1 MDINR
6 IDLNLLI
13 VLEAIY
19 TEGGLTRAAARL
31 NVTQPAI
38 SYSLG
43 RLRELLG
50 DPLFVREG
58 HAMVPTPFT
67 RNMIEP
73 LRRALRSVE
82 TMLNDLNRFE
92 PQTAERRFTL
102 GCRDALET
110 RVLPRLMNRI
120 THAAPHVE
128 LATVQFSRRDVKAD
142 LFSGRLDVVTD
153 VILPKSRHIRHIPL
167 SSDQLAVV
175 ARRGHPRIA
184 GELSLE
190 SYLEQGHI
198 LVSSRPSGPGV
209 EDFELSRRGMQR
221 RVILRCQH
229 YFAALRVV
237 AETDLIVTMPRRLA
251 RVVNQQAD
259 HQILPFPLEMPRH
272 DHYLLWHENM
282 DGDPANRWLREQI
295 IQAFA
300 ETEDSADAGD
310 MPASQPGR

>member
-1 MDINR
+1 MDIHR
-6 IDLNLLI
+6 IDLNLLV

-19 TEGGLTRAAARL
+19 SEGGLTRAAARL

-58 HAMVPTPFT
+58 HAMTPTPFT

-82 TMLNDLNRFE
+82 TVLSDLDRFE
-92 PQTAERRFTL
+92 PPTAERRFTL
-102 GCRDALET
+102 GCRDALES
-110 RVLPRLMNRI
+110 RVLPRLMSRI
-120 THAAPHVE
+120 TQAAPNVE
-128 LATVQFSRRDVKAD
+128 LATVQFSRREVKAD

-153 VILPKSRHIRHIPL
+153 VILPKSRHIRHLPL
-167 SSDQLAVV
+167 SSDRLAVV
-175 ARRGHPRIA
+175 ARRNHPAIN
-184 GELSLE
+184 GEMSLKA
-190 SYLEQGHI
+190 YLEQDHI

-209 EDFELSRRGMQR
+209 EDFELGRRGMQR
-221 RVILRCQH
+221 RVVLRCQH

-237 AETDLIVTMPRRLA
+237 AETDLMVTMPQRLA
-251 RVVNQQAD
+251 RIVSQEFS
-259 HQILPFPLEMPRH
+259 HQILPFPMEMPQH
-272 DHYLLWHENM
+272 EHYLIWHENM
-282 DGDPANRWLREQI
+282 DEDPANRWLREQI

-300 ETEDSADAGD
+300 ETEDDFEPLTKS
-310 MPASQPGR
+310 

>member
-1 MDINR
+1 
-6 IDLNLLI
+6 
-13 VLEAIY
+13 
-19 TEGGLTRAAARL
+19 
-31 NVTQPAI
+31 
-38 SYSLG
+38 
-43 RLRELLG
+43 
-50 DPLFVREG
+50 
-58 HAMVPTPFT
+58 
-67 RNMIEP
+67 
-73 LRRALRSVE
+73 
-82 TMLNDLNRFE
+82 
-92 PQTAERRFTL
+92 
-102 GCRDALET
+102 
-110 RVLPRLMNRI
+110 
-120 THAAPHVE
+120 
-128 LATVQFSRRDVKAD
+128 
-142 LFSGRLDVVTD
+142 
-153 VILPKSRHIRHIPL
+153 
-167 SSDQLAVV
+167 
-175 ARRGHPRIA
+175 
-184 GELSLE
+184 

-300 ETEDSADAGD
+300 ETEDGADAGD
-310 MPASQPGR
+310 MPASQ

>member
-1 MDINR
+1 MDIHR

-19 TEGGLTRAAARL
+19 SEGGLTRAAARL

-58 HAMVPTPFT
+58 HAMTPTPFT

-73 LRRALRSVE
+73 LRRALRGLE
-82 TMLNDLNRFE
+82 TVLNDLHRFE
-92 PQTAERRFTL
+92 PPTAERRFTL
-102 GCRDALET
+102 GCRDALES
-110 RVLPRLMNRI
+110 RVLPRLMRRI
-120 THAAPHVE
+120 TQAAPHIE
-128 LATVQFSRRDVKAD
+128 LATVQFSRRDLKAD
-142 LFSGRLDVVTD
+142 LFSGRLDMVTD
-153 VILPKSRHIRHIPL
+153 VILPKSRHIRHLAL

-175 ARRGHPRIA
+175 ARRGHPAID
-184 GELSLE
+184 GELALDT
-190 SYLEQGHI
+190 YLEQGHI

-209 EDFELSRRGMQR
+209 EDFELGRRGIQR
-221 RVILRCQH
+221 RVVLRCQH

-237 AETDLIVTMPRRLA
+237 GETDLIVTMPRRLA
-251 RVVNQQAD
+251 RIVNQQAH
-259 HQILPFPLEMPRH
+259 HQILPFPVEMPSH
-272 DHYLLWHENM
+272 EHYLIWHANM
-282 DGDPANRWLREQI
+282 DDDPANRWLREQI

-300 ETEDSADAGD
+300 ETEDSSAAE
-310 MPASQPGR
+310 S